1 MAMNAVRVGIDI
13 EQASMVGAQIRTG
26 RQGHT
31 LIAVSARALP
41 DGLMF
46 EGEVVDVEGL
56 ATELKAFWKAAGFT
70 GKRLSVGVA
79 NQKIVVRTMEFP
91 IIDPKEL
98 RAAIEFQAQE
108 AIPIPL
114 DEAILDFQV
123 LSSTPGEGEGGGRQ
137 QVLIVAAQRDMIDQ
151 FMQVAKKAGL
161 TVEGI
166 DLQAFALMRSVAPP
180 VAFVDQGAPQA
191 DGASAL
197 INIGAG
203 ISNIVV
209 ASGGTPQFTRVVNLG
224 YETLV
229 QAIMQNRGI
238 THQEA
243 DLLRLTVGLTGSAAS
258 AADLEA
264 VTVERGPRG
273 LRLHLRVVCR
283 RDPPLDRLLPFA
295 PAGRG
300 DRPHPH
306 QRRRRAHAQHVR
318 LPRGRPASACRPRQS
333 PAVHRREQ
341 IEAPPVGARVDRP
354 SSGDR
359 ARLGLRGRGV
369 GT

>member
-31 LIAVSARALP
+31 LSAVSARALP

-56 ATELKAFWKAAGFT
+56 AAELKTFWKAAGFS
-70 GKRLSVGVA
+70 GKRFSVGIA

-123 LSSTPGEGEGGGRQ
+123 LSTSPGEGEAGGRQ

-161 TVEGI
+161 TMDGI

-209 ASGGTPQFTRVVNLG
+209 ASGGTPQFTRVVNSG

-229 QAIMQNRGI
+229 QASCR
-238 THQEA
+238 T
-243 DLLRLTVGLTGSAAS
+243 AAS
-258 AADLEA
+258 RTRRPTFCASRSASA
-264 VTVERGPRG
+264 GARPR
-273 LRLHLRVVCR
+273 
-283 RDPPLDRLLPFA
+283 
-295 PAGRG
+295 PATS
-300 DRPHPH
+300 
-306 QRRRRAHAQHVR
+306 RRRRWARSTRSSTATCEAFADEIRRSIDYYHSLQHD
-318 LPRGRPASACRPRQS
+318 
-333 PAVHRREQ
+333 
-341 IEAPPVGARVDRP
+341 APIARILISGEGALTRNMCDYLAGALHLPVGVGNPLQFIAENKSKLPQPELELIAPRL
-354 SSGDR
+354 
-359 ARLGLRGRGV
+359 AIALGLAFEDEE
-369 GT
+369 

>member
-31 LIAVSARALP
+31 LMAVSARALP

-56 ATELKAFWKAAGFT
+56 AAELKTFWKAAGFA
-70 GKRLSVGVA
+70 GKRFSVGIA
-79 NQKIVVRTMEFP
+79 NQRIVVRTMEFP

-123 LSSTPGEGEGGGRQ
+123 LSTTPGEGEGGGRQ

-151 FMQVAKKAGL
+151 FMQVARKAGL
-161 TVEGI
+161 DRSTGI

-209 ASGGTPQFTRVVNLG
+209 ASGGVPQSSARRGTWATRRSSRPSW
-224 YETLV
+224 T
-229 QAIMQNRGI
+229 I
-238 THQEA
+238 
-243 DLLRLTVGLTGSAAS
+243 AAS
-258 AADLEA
+258 A
-264 VTVERGPRG
+264 V
-273 LRLHLRVVCR
+273 R
-283 RDPPLDRLLPFA
+283 RPTPAAHRRPQRAPP
-295 PAGRG
+295 
-300 DRPHPH
+300 
-306 QRRRRAHAQHVR
+306 RRRPTSRR
-318 LPRGRPASACRPRQS
+318 PRWARSTRSSTPPASRS
-333 PAVHRREQ
+333 PTRSAVRSTTTTRFS
-341 IEAPPVGARVDRP
+341 RTRP
-354 SSGDR
+354 SLVSSISGEGALTRNMCDYLAGACDLSVALGNPLQFIAENKSKLPQPELELIAPR
-359 ARLGLRGRGV
+359 LAIALGLAFEDEE
-369 GT
+369 

>member
-13 EQASMVGAQIRTG
+13 EQASMVGAQVRTG
-26 RQGHT
+26 RQGNT
-31 LIAVSARALP
+31 LSAVSARALP

-46 EGEVVDVEGL
+46 EGEVVDVDGL
-56 ATELKAFWKAAGFT
+56 AAELKTFWKEAGFT
-70 GKRLSVGVA
+70 GKRFSVGIA

-123 LSSTPGEGEGGGRQ
+123 LSTTPGEADGGGRQ
-137 QVLIVAAQRDMIDQ
+137 QVLIVAAQRDMIGQ

-161 TVEGI
+161 AIDGI

-224 YETLV
+224 YESLV
-229 QAIMQNRGI
+229 QALIQNRGV

-243 DLLRLTVGLTGSAAS
+243 DLMRLTVGLTGSAAP

-264 VTVERGPRG
+264 STVAEIHDTLDSTCESFADEIRRSVDYYHSLQQDAPIARILLSGEGSLTRNMCDYLAG
-273 LRLHLRVVCR
+273 ALHLPVALGN
-283 RDPPLDRLLPFA
+283 PLQFIAENKSKLPQQELELIAPRLA
-295 PAGRG
+295 IA
-300 DRPHPH
+300 
-306 QRRRRAHAQHVR
+306 
-318 LPRGRPASACRPRQS
+318 
-333 PAVHRREQ
+333 
-341 IEAPPVGARVDRP
+341 
-354 SSGDR
+354 
-359 ARLGLRGRGV
+359 LGLAFDDEE
-369 GT
+369 

>member
-13 EQASMVGAQIRTG
+13 EQASMVGAQVRTG

-31 LIAVSARALP
+31 LTAASARALP

-56 ATELKAFWKAAGFT
+56 AAELKAFWKAAGFT
-70 GKRLSVGVA
+70 GKRCFIGIA
-79 NQKIVVRTMEFP
+79 NQKIVVRTMDFP
-91 IIDPKEL
+91 LIDPKEL

-114 DEAILDFQV
+114 DEAVLDFQV
-123 LSSTPGEGEGGGRQ
+123 LSTTPGEGDAAGHQ
-137 QVLIVAAQRDMIDQ
+137 QVLIVAAQRDMIGQ

-191 DGASAL
+191 EGASAL

-203 ISNIVV
+203 ITNLVV

-224 YETLV
+224 YEALV
-229 QAIMQNRGI
+229 QALAENRGV
-238 THQEA
+238 TRQEA
-243 DLLRLTVGLTGSAAS
+243 DVLRLTVGLTGGAA
-258 AADLEA
+258 AATTDLEA
-264 VTVERGPRG
+264 ATVDEIHEVLDSTCEAFADEIRRSIDYYHTLQQDAPIARILLSGEGSLTRNMCDY
-273 LRLHLRVVCR
+273 LAAALHLPVALAN
-283 RDPPLDRLLPFA
+283 PLQYIAENKSKLPQAELELIAPRLA
-295 PAGRG
+295 IA
-300 DRPHPH
+300 
-306 QRRRRAHAQHVR
+306 
-318 LPRGRPASACRPRQS
+318 
-333 PAVHRREQ
+333 
-341 IEAPPVGARVDRP
+341 
-354 SSGDR
+354 
-359 ARLGLRGRGV
+359 LGLAFEDEE
-369 GT
+369 

>member
-1 MAMNAVRVGIDI
+1 MAMNTMRVGIDI

-31 LIAVSARALP
+31 LTAVSTRALP

-46 EGEVVDVEGL
+46 EGEVVDVAGL
-56 ATELKAFWKAAGFT
+56 AAELKTFWKDAGFT
-70 GKRLSVGVA
+70 GKRFSIGVA

-123 LSSTPGEGEGGGRQ
+123 LSTSPAGEGGGRQ

-151 FMQVAKKAGL
+151 FMQVAKKAGFG
-161 TVEGI
+161 VEGI

-209 ASGGTPQFTRVVNLG
+209 ASGGVPRFTRVVNLG
-224 YETLV
+224 YEALV
-229 QAIMQNRGI
+229 QALMQNRGV
-238 THQEA
+238 THQEG
-243 DLLRLTVGLTGSAAS
+243 DLLRLTVGLSGSAAP

-264 VTVERGPRG
+264 VTVSEIHEVLDSTCESFADEIRRSIDYYHSLQQDAPIARILLSGEGSLTRNMCDYLAG
-273 LRLHLRVVCR
+273 ALHLPVALGN
-283 RDPPLDRLLPFA
+283 PLQFIAENKTKLQQQELELIAPRLA
-295 PAGRG
+295 IA
-300 DRPHPH
+300 
-306 QRRRRAHAQHVR
+306 
-318 LPRGRPASACRPRQS
+318 
-333 PAVHRREQ
+333 
-341 IEAPPVGARVDRP
+341 
-354 SSGDR
+354 
-359 ARLGLRGRGV
+359 LGLAFEDEE
-369 GT
+369 

>member
-1 MAMNAVRVGIDI
+1 MAMNAMRVGIDI
-13 EQASMVGAQIRTG
+13 EQASMVGAQIKTG

-31 LIAVSARALP
+31 LTAVSARALP

-56 ATELKAFWKAAGFT
+56 AAELKTFWKAAGFT
-70 GKRLSVGVA
+70 GKRLSVGIA

-91 IIDPKEL
+91 VIDPKEL

-123 LSSTPGEGEGGGRQ
+123 LSTTPGEGDGGGRQ

-151 FMQVAKKAGL
+151 FMQVGRKAGL
-161 TVEGI
+161 TIDGI

-229 QAIMQNRGI
+229 QAVMQNRGLS
-238 THQEA
+238 HQEA
-243 DLLRLTVGLTGSAAS
+243 DLLRLTVGLSGSAAA

-264 VTVERGPRG
+264 VTVGEIHEVFDTTCESFADEIRRSIDYYHSLQQDAPIARILVSGEGALTRNMCDYLAG
-273 LRLHLRVVCR
+273 ALHLQVALGN
-283 RDPPLDRLLPFA
+283 PLQFIAENKSKLPQAELELIAPRLA
-295 PAGRG
+295 IA
-300 DRPHPH
+300 
-306 QRRRRAHAQHVR
+306 
-318 LPRGRPASACRPRQS
+318 
-333 PAVHRREQ
+333 
-341 IEAPPVGARVDRP
+341 
-354 SSGDR
+354 
-359 ARLGLRGRGV
+359 LGLAFEDEE
-369 GT
+369 

>member
-13 EQASMVGAQIRTG
+13 EQASIVGAQVRTG

-31 LIAVSARALP
+31 LTAASARALP

-46 EGEVVDVEGL
+46 EGEVVDVDGL
-56 ATELKAFWKAAGFT
+56 AAELKTFWKDAGFS

-91 IIDPKEL
+91 LIDPKEL

-114 DEAILDFQV
+114 DEAILDYQV
-123 LSSTPGEGEGGGRQ
+123 LSTSPGEGEGAGRQ
-137 QVLIVAAQRDMIDQ
+137 QVLIVAAQREMIGQ
-151 FMQVAKKAGL
+151 FLQVAKKAGL
-161 TVEGI
+161 TVDGI

-191 DGASAL
+191 EGASAL

-203 ISNIVV
+203 ISNLVV
-209 ASGGTPQFTRVVNLG
+209 ASGGAPQFTRVVNLG
-224 YETLV
+224 YEALV

-238 THQEA
+238 DHKEA
-243 DLLRLTVGLTGSAAS
+243 DLLRLTVGLSGSATA

-264 VTVERGPRG
+264 STVSEIHEVFDSTCEAFADEIRRSIDYYHSLQQEAPIARILLSGEGSLTRNMCDYLAG
-273 LRLHLRVVCR
+273 ALHLPVALGN
-283 RDPPLDRLLPFA
+283 PLQYIAENKSKLPQQELELIAPRLA
-295 PAGRG
+295 IA
-300 DRPHPH
+300 
-306 QRRRRAHAQHVR
+306 
-318 LPRGRPASACRPRQS
+318 
-333 PAVHRREQ
+333 
-341 IEAPPVGARVDRP
+341 
-354 SSGDR
+354 
-359 ARLGLRGRGV
+359 LGLAFEDEE
-369 GT
+369 

>member
-13 EQASMVGAQIRTG
+13 EQASVVGAQIRTG

-31 LIAVSARALP
+31 LTAVSARALP

-46 EGEVVDVEGL
+46 EGEVVDIDGL
-56 ATELKAFWKAAGFT
+56 AAELKTFWKSAGFT
-70 GKRLSVGVA
+70 GKRFSVGIA

-114 DEAILDFQV
+114 ADAILDFQV
-123 LSSTPGEGEGGGRQ
+123 LSTTPGEGEGTGRQ
-137 QVLIVAAQRDMIDQ
+137 QVLIVAAQRDMVQQ

-161 TVEGI
+161 SIDGI

-197 INIGAG
+197 INVGAG

-209 ASGGTPQFTRVVNLG
+209 ASGGMPRFTRVVNLG
-224 YETLV
+224 YESLV
-229 QAIMQNRGI
+229 QAVMQNRGVG
-238 THQEA
+238 HQEA
-243 DLLRLTVGLTGSAAS
+243 DLLRLTVGLSGSAAA

-264 VTVERGPRG
+264 GTVGEIHAVLDSSCEAFADEIRRSIDYYHSLQQDAPIARLLISGEGALTRNMTDFLAG
-273 LRLHLRVVCR
+273 ALHLPVALGN
-283 RDPPLDRLLPFA
+283 PLQYIAENKSKLPQHELELVAPRLA
-295 PAGRG
+295 IA
-300 DRPHPH
+300 
-306 QRRRRAHAQHVR
+306 
-318 LPRGRPASACRPRQS
+318 
-333 PAVHRREQ
+333 
-341 IEAPPVGARVDRP
+341 
-354 SSGDR
+354 
-359 ARLGLRGRGV
+359 LGLAFEDEE
-369 GT
+369 

>member
-1 MAMNAVRVGIDI
+1 MAKNAVRVGIDI
-13 EQASMVGAQIRTG
+13 EQASMVGAQIKTG

-31 LIAVSARALP
+31 LTAVSARALP

-46 EGEVVDVEGL
+46 EGEVVDVDGL
-56 ATELKAFWKAAGFT
+56 AGELKAFWKAAGFT
-70 GKRLSVGVA
+70 GKRVSVGIA

-123 LSSTPGEGEGGGRQ
+123 LSTTPAEGGGRQ

-151 FMQVAKKAGL
+151 FMQVGRKAGL
-161 TVEGI
+161 TIDGI

-209 ASGGTPQFTRVVNLG
+209 ASAGTPQFTRVVNLG

-229 QAIMQNRGI
+229 RAVMDNRGLD
-238 THQEA
+238 HQEA
-243 DLLRLTVGLTGSAAS
+243 DLLRLTVGLNGSAAA

-264 VTVERGPRG
+264 TTVSEIREVFDSTCESFADEIRRSIDYYHSLQQDAPIARILISGEGALTRNMCDY
-273 LRLHLRVVCR
+273 LASALHLPVALGN
-283 RDPPLDRLLPFA
+283 PLQYIAENKSKLPQPELELIAPRLA
-295 PAGRG
+295 IA
-300 DRPHPH
+300 
-306 QRRRRAHAQHVR
+306 
-318 LPRGRPASACRPRQS
+318 
-333 PAVHRREQ
+333 
-341 IEAPPVGARVDRP
+341 
-354 SSGDR
+354 
-359 ARLGLRGRGV
+359 LGLAFEDEE
-369 GT
+369 

>member
-1 MAMNAVRVGIDI
+1 MGI
-13 EQASMVGAQIRTG
+13 
-26 RQGHT
+26 
-31 LIAVSARALP
+31 
-41 DGLMF
+41 
-46 EGEVVDVEGL
+46 
-56 ATELKAFWKAAGFT
+56 
-70 GKRLSVGVA
+70 A

-151 FMQVAKKAGL
+151 FMQVARKAGL
-161 TVEGI
+161 AVEGI

-229 QAIMQNRGI
+229 QAIMQNRGA
-238 THQEA
+238 HA
-243 DLLRLTVGLTGSAAS
+243 SGGRPPAAHRRPHRQRRRG
-258 AADLEA
+258 
-264 VTVERGPRG
+264 RGPRG
-273 LRLHLRVVCR
+273 ATVSEVHEVFDSTCESFADEIRRSIDYYHSLQQDAPIARILISGEGALTRNMCDYLAGALHLPVALGN
-283 RDPPLDRLLPFA
+283 PLQFIAENKSKLPQQELELIAPRLA
-295 PAGRG
+295 IA
-300 DRPHPH
+300 
-306 QRRRRAHAQHVR
+306 
-318 LPRGRPASACRPRQS
+318 
-333 PAVHRREQ
+333 
-341 IEAPPVGARVDRP
+341 
-354 SSGDR
+354 
-359 ARLGLRGRGV
+359 LGLAFEDEE
-369 GT
+369 

>member
-13 EQASMVGAQIRTG
+13 EQASMVGAQVRTG

-31 LIAVSARALP
+31 LAAVSARALP

-46 EGEVVDVEGL
+46 EGEVVDVDGL
-56 ATELKAFWKAAGFT
+56 AAELKTFWKEGGFA
-70 GKRLSVGVA
+70 GKRFSVGIA

-123 LSSTPGEGEGGGRQ
+123 LSTTPGEADGGGRQ
-137 QVLIVAAQRDMIDQ
+137 QVLIVAAQRDMIAQ
-151 FMQVAKKAGL
+151 FMAVAKKAGL
-161 TVEGI
+161 SVDGI

-197 INIGAG
+197 INVGAG

-209 ASGGTPQFTRVVNLG
+209 ASGGTPQFTRVVNIG
-224 YETLV
+224 YESLV
-229 QAIMQNRGI
+229 QALMQNRGV

-243 DLLRLTVGLTGSAAS
+243 DLMRLTVGLTGSAAA

-264 VTVERGPRG
+264 VTVTEIHGVLDSSCESFADEIRRSVDYYHSLQQDAPIARILLSGEGSLTRNMCDYLAG
-273 LRLHLRVVCR
+273 ALHLPVALGN
-283 RDPPLDRLLPFA
+283 PLQFIAENKSKLPQQELELIAPRLA
-295 PAGRG
+295 IA
-300 DRPHPH
+300 
-306 QRRRRAHAQHVR
+306 
-318 LPRGRPASACRPRQS
+318 
-333 PAVHRREQ
+333 
-341 IEAPPVGARVDRP
+341 
-354 SSGDR
+354 
-359 ARLGLRGRGV
+359 LGLAFDDEE
-369 GT
+369 

>member
-1 MAMNAVRVGIDI
+1 MAMNAMRVGIDI

-26 RQGHT
+26 RQGNT
-31 LIAVSARALP
+31 LTAVSARALP

-46 EGEVVDVEGL
+46 EGEVVDIDGL
-56 ATELKAFWKAAGFT
+56 AEELKTFWKAAGFT
-70 GKRLSVGVA
+70 GKRFSVGIA

-114 DEAILDFQV
+114 NEAILDFQV
-123 LSSTPGEGEGGGRQ
+123 LSTTLDEGEGAGGRQ

-161 TVEGI
+161 TIDGI

-180 VAFVDQGAPQA
+180 VAFVDLGAPQA

-209 ASGGTPQFTRVVNLG
+209 ASGGTPRFTRVVNLG

-229 QAIMQNRGI
+229 QAVMQNRGL

-243 DLLRLTVGLTGSAAS
+243 DMLRLTVGLSGSAPA
-258 AADLEA
+258 AADLETT
-264 VTVERGPRG
+264 TVNEVHQVFDSTCESFADEIRRSIDYYHSLQQDAPIARILLSGEGALTRNMPDY
-273 LRLHLRVVCR
+273 LAAALHLQVALGN
-283 RDPPLDRLLPFA
+283 PLQFIAENKSKLPQQELELIAPRLA
-295 PAGRG
+295 IA
-300 DRPHPH
+300 
-306 QRRRRAHAQHVR
+306 
-318 LPRGRPASACRPRQS
+318 
-333 PAVHRREQ
+333 
-341 IEAPPVGARVDRP
+341 
-354 SSGDR
+354 
-359 ARLGLRGRGV
+359 LGLAFEDEE
-369 GT
+369 

>member
-13 EQASMVGAQIRTG
+13 EQASMVGAQIKSG

-31 LIAVSARALP
+31 LSAVSARALP

-56 ATELKAFWKAAGFT
+56 ATELKTFWKAAGFT
-70 GKRLSVGVA
+70 GKRFSVGIA

-123 LSSTPGEGEGGGRQ
+123 LSTAPGEGEGGGRQ
-137 QVLIVAAQRDMIDQ
+137 QVLIVAAQRDMVDQ

-161 TVEGI
+161 SIEGI

-209 ASGGTPQFTRVVNLG
+209 ASGGTPMLHSSVHARRQ
-224 YETLV
+224 
-229 QAIMQNRGI
+229 
-238 THQEA
+238 
-243 DLLRLTVGLTGSAAS
+243 
-258 AADLEA
+258 
-264 VTVERGPRG
+264 PG
-273 LRLHLRVVCR
+273 LRDARPGGHAESRHHAPGSRPPAAHCR
-283 RDPPLDRLLPFA
+283 SHR
-295 PAGRG
+295 
-300 DRPHPH
+300 
-306 QRRRRAHAQHVR
+306 QRRRG
-318 LPRGRPASACRPRQS
+318 GRP
-333 PAVHRREQ
+333 
-341 IEAPPVGARVDRP
+341 
-354 SSGDR
+354 
-359 ARLGLRGRGV
+359 
-369 GT
+369 

>member
-1 MAMNAVRVGIDI
+1 MAINAVRVGIDI

-31 LIAVSARALP
+31 LTAVSARALP

-46 EGEVVDVEGL
+46 EGEVVDVDGL
-56 ATELKAFWKAAGFT
+56 AEELKTFWKAAGFT
-70 GKRLSVGVA
+70 GKRFSVGIA

-123 LSSTPGEGEGGGRQ
+123 LSTTADEGEGGRQ
-137 QVLIVAAQRDMIDQ
+137 QVLIVAAQRDMIAQ

-161 TVEGI
+161 AVDGI

-229 QAIMQNRGI
+229 QAVMQNRGL

-243 DLLRLTVGLTGSAAS
+243 DMLRLTVGLTGSAAA

-264 VTVERGPRG
+264 VTVNEVHEVFDSTCESFADEIRRSIDYYHSLQQDAPIARILISGEGALTRNMCDY
-273 LRLHLRVVCR
+273 LAAALHLQVALGN
-283 RDPPLDRLLPFA
+283 PLQFIAENKSKLPQQELELIAPRLA
-295 PAGRG
+295 IA
-300 DRPHPH
+300 
-306 QRRRRAHAQHVR
+306 
-318 LPRGRPASACRPRQS
+318 
-333 PAVHRREQ
+333 
-341 IEAPPVGARVDRP
+341 
-354 SSGDR
+354 
-359 ARLGLRGRGV
+359 LGLAFEDEE
-369 GT
+369 